1 VAEGEQTG
9 GDLHMAGGQ
18 FPSAQLPEDIG
29 MYVDQLRRDY
39 PAIDQIWLLG
49 QHTAPTGDTFFEL
62 LLFGDRASLA
72 TLRADT
78 TWQRADIKLVVVTD
92 DDRFES
98 VWGDPEAGS
107 LSESGWRLEDPTSA
121 RFHAPL
127 AREPLDGSV
136 AAVASRVR

>member
-1 VAEGEQTG
+1 
-9 GDLHMAGGQ
+9 MAGGQ
-18 FPSAQLPEDIG
+18 SPSAQLPEDVG
-29 MYVDQLRRDY
+29 MYVDKLRRGC

-49 QHTAPTGDTFFEL
+49 QHKTPAGDAFFDL
-62 LLFGDRASLA
+62 LLFGDRASLS

-78 TWQRADIKLVVVTD
+78 TLQRADVKLVVVTD

-98 VWGDPEAGS
+98 VWGDPETGS
-107 LSESGWRLEDPTSA
+107 LSESGWRLEGPTSA

-136 AAVASRVR
+136 SAVAARVR